1 MPPCGYKQWE
11 HSKGHIQNEIL
22 GHFDQGWKYHI
33 CKRNTWGRET
43 EVICRCL
50 HFLEA
55 TIWSAWT
62 SVIQICSVVRT
73 INLLYR
79 STGIWFHCI
88 LSLHAARTMHR
99 LGERGGFSPHPFY
112 LISCEPSHDAYRA
125 AAAAVMHPTTAQRS
139 QPTALTF
146 PASMQRTGWAP
157 SGCPDILQLAQSSLL
172 LTLWFF
178 PTNNLQP
185 LFKNSSSKA
194 FPRQTKLCPTQKHLL
209 CWVPHGVEDQA

>member
-73 INLLYR
+73 TY
-79 STGIWFHCI
+79 CI
-88 LSLHAARTMHR
+88 GPLVSDFTASSPCTLP
-99 LGERGGFSPHPFY
+99 GQCIDWERGAGFLHIPSTLFPVN
-112 LISCEPSHDAYRA
+112 PSHDTYRA

-194 FPRQTKLCPTQKHLL
+194 FPRQTKLCPT
-209 CWVPHGVEDQA
+209 

>member
-22 GHFDQGWKYHI
+22 GHFDQGWEYHI

-112 LISCEPSHDAYRA
+112 LISCEP
-125 AAAAVMHPTTAQRS
+125 
-139 QPTALTF
+139 LT
-146 PASMQRTGWAP
+146 WH
-157 SGCPDILQLAQSSLL
+157 LQSSCSSCDAPNNS
-172 LTLWFF
+172 TAF
-178 PTNNLQP
+178 PTHCTDISCKHAEDWLSTFGVSRYP
-185 LFKNSSSKA
+185 STCTVITSSN
-194 FPRQTKLCPTQKHLL
+194 TV
-209 CWVPHGVEDQA
+209 VPSHQ